1 MKFNY
6 LLAKQDILD
15 HQLYILSESKAFQKR
30 RAKGRM
36 FLLLI
41 YMLLGIFIWQKSGA
55 ITAAAFFVVCLPFY
69 FIYKR
74 LESNQYKKHIAG
86 FVDQQ
91 YKDSLQHDF
100 NLEWDDHNLTSSTVD
115 KSHQTPWLELESIV
129 EIGSLFILNFRNS
142 NALIIPKKDPVL
154 QDVIRTDLK
163 TRADAL
169 GIDYIEKLNW
179 KWS

>member
-1 MKFNY
+1 MHFTYPLTKE
-6 LLAKQDILD
+6 DILD

-41 YMLLGIFIWQKSGA
+41 YMLSGIFIWQKSGP
-55 ITAAAFFVVCLPFY
+55 ITAAAFFVICFPFY

-74 LESNQYKKHIAG
+74 LENNQYKKHIAG
-86 FVDQQ
+86 FVDDQ
-91 YKDSLQHDF
+91 YKDALHDEF
-100 NLEWDDHNLTSSTVD
+100 NLAWDDQTLSSSTGD
-115 KSHQTPWLELESIV
+115 KKHETPWLELESIV

-163 TRADAL
+163 TKAEAL

-179 KWS
+179 KW